1 MGMPAK
7 SLSEIKIKQTRTSTA
22 TGTVGEIAETVVFL
36 SQKVDEFIVKMG
48 YSSAHTLGIITQ
60 LLNVG
65 KIRVEFRDFNERLQ
79 LVDSTDAIPRAE
91 AMVLTETYIASILTK
106 DDGPDGLELTQKVI
120 VQAPKRTGR

>member
-1 MGMPAK
+1 MPAK
-7 SLSEIKIKQTRTSTA
+7 PLSEIKIKQTRTSTA
-22 TGTVGEIAETVVFL
+22 TGTVGEVAESILFL
-36 SQKVDEFIVKMG
+36 SEKVDEFIVKLG
-48 YSSAHTLGIITQ
+48 YSSSHTLGIITQ

-79 LVDSTDAIPRAE
+79 LVEATDSMPRAE

-120 VQAPKRTGR
+120 VQVPKRPSR

>member
-1 MGMPAK
+1 MPAK

-22 TGTVGEIAETVVFL
+22 TGTVGEIAEIIFPL
-36 SQKVDEFIVKMG
+36 SEKVDEFIVKLG

-79 LVDSTDAIPRAE
+79 LVDATDAMPRAD

-106 DDGPDGLELTQKVI
+106 DDGPYGLELTQKVI
-120 VQAPKRTGR
+120 VQPSKRPLR